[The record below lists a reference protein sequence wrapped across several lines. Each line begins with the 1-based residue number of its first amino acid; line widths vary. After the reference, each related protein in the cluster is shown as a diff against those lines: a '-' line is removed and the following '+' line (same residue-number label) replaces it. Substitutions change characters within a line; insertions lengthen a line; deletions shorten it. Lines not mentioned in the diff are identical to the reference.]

1 MLSLSSTMRPSALR
15 TISRSMATAAAPART
30 GTPPHLLTLADLSPA
45 QITHLIQ
52 SAMTFKHLC
61 KTVSPSRAEQTL
73 DARTVA
79 LLFSKRS
86 TRTRVAS
93 ETSAKILGGHP
104 LFLGSADS
112 QLGVNE
118 TLEDTARVVGSM
130 ADGIMARVNRHEEV
144 AVSLHPLCL
153 QRTDSNPGVI
163 DTGQVLACTSYQRPV
178 RPVPPDANP
187 CRPPDAG

>member
-1 MLSLSSTMRPSALR
+1 MLLSTTVMR
-15 TISRSMATAAAPART
+15 PART
-30 GTPPHLLTLADLSPA
+30 LARNMASVARAGPPPHLLTLADLSPA
-45 QITHLIQ
+45 QITSLLQ
-52 SAMTFKHLC
+52 SAITFKHLS
-61 KTVSPSRAEQTL
+61 KTVSPTRAEQTL

-130 ADGIMARVNRHEEV
+130 VDGIMARVNRHEEV
-144 AVSLHPLCL
+144 AVRLFHQLGIGM
-153 QRTDSNPGVI
+153 RH
-163 DTGQVLACTSYQRPV
+163 
-178 RPVPPDANP
+178 
-187 CRPPDAG
+187 

>member
-1 MLSLSSTMRPSALR
+1 MLLTTKTMRPARQLVR
-15 TISRSMATAAAPART
+15 TMASVSRT
-30 GTPPHLLTLADLSPA
+30 GPPPHLLTLADLSPA
-45 QITHLIQ
+45 QITSLIQ
-52 SAMTFKHLC
+52 SAITFKHLS
-61 KTVSPSRAEQTL
+61 KTVSPTRVEQTL

-118 TLEDTARVVGSM
+118 SLEDTARVVGSM
-130 ADGIMARVNRHEEV
+130 VDGIMARVNLHDEV
-144 AVSLHPLCL
+144 AVCPSCPFEIL
-153 QRTDSNPGVI
+153 S
-163 DTGQVLACTSYQRPV
+163 
-178 RPVPPDANP
+178 
-187 CRPPDAG
+187 

>member
-1 MLSLSSTMRPSALR
+1 MLLGTKAMRPARNL
-15 TISRSMATAAAPART
+15 ART
-30 GTPPHLLTLADLSPA
+30 MASVSRNGPPPHLLTLADLSPA
-45 QITHLIQ
+45 QLTSLLQ
-52 SAMTFKHLC
+52 SAITFKHLS
-61 KTVSPSRAEQTL
+61 KTVSPTRAEQTL

-130 ADGIMARVNRHEEV
+130 VDGIMARVNRHEEV
-144 AVSLHPLCL
+144 AVSQYPA
-153 QRTDSNPGVI
+153 QRHTVLTMADISRI
-163 DTGQVLACTSYQRPV
+163 LACSSHQCPLRPV
-178 RPVPPDANP
+178 SPD
-187 CRPPDAG
+187 PDLG

>member
-1 MLSLSSTMRPSALR
+1 MLTAKAMRPARQLALAR
-15 TISRSMATAAAPART
+15 GMASVART

-45 QITHLIQ
+45 QITSLLQ
-52 SAMTFKHLC
+52 SAITFKHLS
-61 KTVSPSRAEQTL
+61 KTVSPTRAEQTL

-130 ADGIMARVNRHEEV
+130 VDGIMARVNRHDEV
-144 AVSLHPLCL
+144 AVSVAL
-153 QRTDSNPGVI
+153 S
-163 DTGQVLACTSYQRPV
+163 QVTCTRLIRVDIGRILACTCHQCPL
-178 RPVPPDANP
+178 
-187 CRPPDAG
+187 